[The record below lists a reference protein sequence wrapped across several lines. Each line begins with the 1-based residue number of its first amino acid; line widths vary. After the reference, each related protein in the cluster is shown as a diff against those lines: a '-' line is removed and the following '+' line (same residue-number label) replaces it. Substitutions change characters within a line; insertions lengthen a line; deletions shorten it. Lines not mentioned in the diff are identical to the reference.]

1 MTARSHGG
9 LSTPTPPS
17 EATTL
22 RVQTTWDGPVLSIRD
37 RPAYEVASRFRSC
50 RTPKTSTN
58 RLLHSRRTG
67 REIVAAAPVLR
78 RPGAE
83 VATGAGGDNEAAA
96 NSWKRL

>member
-1 MTARSHGG
+1 MTARPHGG

-58 RLLHSRRTG
+58 RLLHSCVSGSIRPATAY
-67 REIVAAAPVLR
+67 IV
-78 RPGAE
+78 G
-83 VATGAGGDNEAAA
+83 
-96 NSWKRL
+96 